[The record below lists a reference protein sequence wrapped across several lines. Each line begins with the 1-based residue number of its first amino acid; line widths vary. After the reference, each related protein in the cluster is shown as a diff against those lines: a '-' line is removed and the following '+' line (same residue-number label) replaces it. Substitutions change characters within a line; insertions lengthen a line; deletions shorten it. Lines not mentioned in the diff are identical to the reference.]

1 MVKDRPISDKKA
13 VLTTYRDRKT
23 GRQTRRHTLKR

>member
-13 VLTTYRDRKT
+13 VLTTCRDRQVDRPEDT
-23 GRQTRRHTLKR
+23 H